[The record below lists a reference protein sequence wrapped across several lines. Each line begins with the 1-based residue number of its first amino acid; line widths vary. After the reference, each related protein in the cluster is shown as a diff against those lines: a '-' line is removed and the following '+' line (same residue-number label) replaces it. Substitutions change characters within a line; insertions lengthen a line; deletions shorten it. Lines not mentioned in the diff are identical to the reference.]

1 MCLSLHPRPL
11 GVAILKSVESLSR
24 HLGQPLLDFKS
35 LSVQRF
41 LKYASSG
48 TENGSKKAVV
58 LKKGSLRALDGT
70 LGRGQD
76 SKRAFVWFASIFA
89 AAAFPEKY
97 NVRSVSARVS
107 RGILLRC
114 KNGE

>member
-1 MCLSLHPRPL
+1 MPFAAPKAVGCGDIEIRR
-11 GVAILKSVESLSR
+11 VAHKT
-24 HLGQPLLDFKS
+24 LGQPPLDFES

-48 TENGSKKAVV
+48 PENGSKKAVV

-76 SKRAFVWFASIFA
+76 TKRVFVWFASVFA
-89 AAAFPEKY
+89 AAAFPAKY
-97 NVRSVSARVS
+97 NVRVVSARVS